1 MTEHIQRRRAVRLAH
16 KSKIRYTDS
25 CGRTE
30 IAYTRDFSDTGMYI
44 ISKSNQDDLP
54 SVGSELI
61 VQSMEIEQA
70 LAQKVRVVRIEP
82 GAGFGVEF
90 LTA

>member
-1 MTEHIQRRRAVRLAH
+1 MNEHIQRRRAVRLAH

-44 ISKSNQDDLP
+44 ISNQDDLP